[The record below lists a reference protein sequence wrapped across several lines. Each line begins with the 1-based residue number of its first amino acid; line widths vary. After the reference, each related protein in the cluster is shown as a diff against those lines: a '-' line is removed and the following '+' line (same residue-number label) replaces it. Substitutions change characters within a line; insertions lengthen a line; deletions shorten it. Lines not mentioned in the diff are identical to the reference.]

1 MRMSVNQTLD
11 RFRKSETLFWI
22 ITSAK
27 QWTYSFF
34 WLELTNRV
42 LTTLATEGW
51 FQYFHISVQV
61 LFHCEKET
69 NKSLKTRF
77 FTLFQ
82 MRNWWTIWTETKQVC
97 VCVCLCVF
105 VLLYVLCCVFV
116 CVCVIFKKRCQIQQK
131 TFCSRRQEAVT
142 KKLHQQQRAC
152 STVDCHYLY
161 NDRYT

>member
-51 FQYFHISVQV
+51 FQYFHILVQV

-116 CVCVIFKKRCQIQQK
+116 CMCLIKEKVSDTTENISLTQTRSSNKEI
-131 TFCSRRQEAVT
+131 TSAT
-142 KKLHQQQRAC
+142 KSLFN
-152 STVDCHYLY
+152 SWLSLPV
-161 NDRYT
+161 